1 MEKRLTNLEIKIS
14 FAEEQID
21 ALNKLVYQQQ
31 RQIEWL
37 VGELRQ
43 LQSRAEHGQPGEWR
57 SLRDEIPPHY

>member
-43 LQSRAEHGQPGEWR
+43 LQSRAEQGQAGEWR
-57 SLRDEIPPHY
+57 SLNDEIPPHY